1 MKRTNII
8 LILVIAFFFASCST
22 TLKQRTAVDDLYFN
36 PSERT
41 EYAYSDDDIS
51 SEYESLLADQDQE
64 QESDTVIPE
73 NKEKSTKSGF
83 DRVLVDD
90 YQTAY
95 KKRQEAMRSPSY
107 GMGDY
112 YSVKYS
118 DDYFYAS
125 AYDPSFY
132 NIIILGNDVWVEPHY
147 LTSHFGVGWRYN
159 RFYNYPYSSFHNY
172 FGYNSFHPY
181 YGSPFSSYGFGFY
194 NYGYYGG
201 YYGYNS
207 FYSPSYHG
215 YYGYYGMGYPYYNSP
230 FKSYEYKRKEEPR
243 TLVNKGAVG
252 TDNLR
257 PRVQSTG
264 QSSQKAGDKN
274 ESDTRQVTRERATDR
289 EQIERS
295 RYIRRTDDGKRASTY
310 NRERQENSN
319 RYEERERRNSLS
331 RYIDNKER
339 QAREAE
345 TRRNINRNYTRPDNT
360 ERSVR
365 KVIRE
370 SENRRS
376 NYSRN
381 NNSNSSIRRSR
392 SNNNSSGSNSS
403 SGTRIKSSSSS
414 SSSSGNNR
422 SSSSSSSS
430 GRKRK

>member
-1 MKRTNII
+1 MKRINII
-8 LILVIAFFFASCST
+8 LIIVTAFFFASCST

-41 EYAYSDDDIS
+41 EYTDSEEDIS
-51 SEYESLLADQDQE
+51 NEYESILAKQE

-73 NKEKSTKSGF
+73 KEEESSKSGF

-95 KKRQEAMRSPSY
+95 KKRQEARRSPSY
-107 GMGDY
+107 GMSDY
-112 YSVKYS
+112 YSVRFS

-147 LTSHFGVGWRYN
+147 LTSHFGIGWRYN
-159 RFYNYPYSSFHNY
+159 RFYNSPYSHHYGY
-172 FGYNSFHPY
+172 FGMNSFHPY
-181 YGSPFSSYGFGFY
+181 HYSPFYHSPYYSYGFGY
-194 NYGYYGG
+194 NYGYYGSS
-201 YYGYNS
+201 YYG
-207 FYSPSYHG
+207 H
-215 YYGYYGMGYPYYNSP
+215 YGYYGNYYPYYTSP
-230 FKSYEYKRKEEPR
+230 TSTYEYKRKEDRR
-243 TLVNKGAVG
+243 TLVSRDAETVTNA
-252 TDNLR
+252 R
-257 PRVQSTG
+257 PRVQSKE
-264 QSSQKAGDKN
+264 QSSQKAGSEKEGD
-274 ESDTRQVTRERATDR
+274 RRRVTRERATDR
-289 EQIERS
+289 EQTARS

-310 NRERQENSN
+310 NRERQESSN
-319 RYEERERRNSLS
+319 RYEERERINSLA
-331 RYIDNKER
+331 RYTENKER
-339 QAREAE
+339 QARETE
-345 TRRNINRNYTRPDNT
+345 TRRNVNRNYTRPDNT

-365 KVIRE
+365 KAIRE
-370 SENRRS
+370 AENRRS

-381 NNSNSSIRRSR
+381 NDSNSSVRRSR

-403 SGTRIKSSSSS
+403 SGTRVKSSSSS